1 MQQTSILA
9 LRYGIA
15 TPTGSRLCRRFK
27 ARKSSRKKSVRKQLF
42 SPRRIFKQ
50 LDINSFVE
58 APACMVKLRVSV
70 VKKELDTD
78 ELTVSELIKEDEK
91 LQAEVNNRINNQFL
105 DHVED
110 LLVESAVEHAR
121 ELVDQREL
129 ALAYM
134 SV

>member
-1 MQQTSILA
+1 MKQTSILA

-15 TPTGSRLCRRFK
+15 TPTGSRHCRGLK
-27 ARKSSRKKSVRKQLF
+27 VRKSSRKKDVRKQLF
-42 SPRRIFKQ
+42 FSTRVFKQ
-50 LDINSFVE
+50 LDMNAFVE
-58 APACMVKLRVSV
+58 APARIVKLRVSV
-70 VKKELDTD
+70 VKKEH
-78 ELTVSELIKEDEK
+78 ELSVSELIEEDEK
-91 LQAEVNNRINNQFL
+91 LQAEIHNMFL

-110 LLVESAVEHAR
+110 LLARKSAVEHER